1 MMKEVVEKLVQMKKT
16 ISTMES
22 CTGGY
27 IASTITDNENA
38 SKVLSFS
45 VVTYSNEAKIQMG
58 VEEDVIKTYSVYS
71 MEAADEMSKNSS
83 RLANSSFGVGI
94 TGQINRK
101 DEKNPTNEHDK
112 VYISI
117 YDAEKDFYY
126 RETFQTVSEPRRKNK
141 ELICRKVEEMFLHIL
156 SL

>member
-1 MMKEVVEKLVQMKKT
+1 MMREVVEKLVQKGMT

-27 IASTITDNENA
+27 IASAITDIENA

-45 VVTYSNEAKIQMG
+45 AVTYSNDAKIKMG
-58 VEEDVIKTYSVYS
+58 VDENVIKTYSVYS
-71 MEAADEMSKNSS
+71 MKTADEMSKNIAHY
-83 RLANSSFGVGI
+83 ANSSLGVGI

-101 DEKNPTNEHDK
+101 DEQNPTKEQDK

-117 YDAEKDFYY
+117 FDVEKNVFYQ
-126 RETFQTVSEPRRKNK
+126 EILQTVSGTRQKNK
-141 ELICRKVEEMFLHIL
+141 ELIGSKVKEMLMHIL